1 MLSAS
6 KRRHVGG
13 APQMWQKNANSGP
26 SLSVIVVLLMLSLVG
41 TITEINI
48 EGSGSGVAEGNLTEL

>member
-13 APQMWQKNANSGP
+13 APQMWQKNGNSGP

-41 TITEINI
+41 AITEINR
-48 EGSGSGVAEGNLTEL
+48 GGQWSGLRGLHLVIS